1 MKKINKKKTPSK
13 TEPIVR
19 VRFMLIGLA
28 ILGLIIS
35 GPLLIVTKQV
45 YITNVSMKMNEQSDT
60 LKVLDKEIAAL
71 QHDVER
77 LSDNSRIETVA
88 RHHCK
93 LEYPNVNQ
101 IVIVK
106 MKSGSDKVETVTLA
120 SVLNVINRSLGV
132 RN

>member
-1 MKKINKKKTPSK
+1 MKKINKKKIPSK
-13 TEPIVR
+13 TEPIVK
-19 VRFMLIGLA
+19 VRLMLIGLA

-45 YITNVSMKMNEQSDT
+45 YITNVSMKMNALSDT

-77 LSDNSRIETVA
+77 LSDNSRIETFA